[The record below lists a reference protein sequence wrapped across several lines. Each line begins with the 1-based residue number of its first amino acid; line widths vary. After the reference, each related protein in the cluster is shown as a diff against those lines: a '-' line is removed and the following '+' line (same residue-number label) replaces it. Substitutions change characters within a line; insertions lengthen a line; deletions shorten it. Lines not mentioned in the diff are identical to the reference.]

1 MKVKMFIVIFMVL
14 FAISLIILL
23 IYFWIVT
30 ERHFGEMN
38 KIEKQK
44 IDIVLNALEE
54 LWKNE
59 TI

>member
-30 ERHFGEMN
+30 ERHFSEMN

-54 LWKNE
+54 LWE
-59 TI
+59 D

>member
-1 MKVKMFIVIFMVL
+1 MKVKMFIAIFMVL

-30 ERHFGEMN
+30 ERHFSEMN

-54 LWKNE
+54 LWKD
-59 TI
+59 

>member
-1 MKVKMFIVIFMVL
+1 MKVKMFIAIFMVL
-14 FAISLIILL
+14 FAIFLIILL

-30 ERHFGEMN
+30 ERHFSEMN

-54 LWKNE
+54 LWKD
-59 TI
+59 

>member
-1 MKVKMFIVIFMVL
+1 MKVKMFIAIFMVL

-30 ERHFGEMN
+30 ERHFSEMN

-54 LWKNE
+54 LWE
-59 TI
+59 D